1 MPGAKHVKNSPRETL
16 ILLKS
21 GPPLSTPPNWAT
33 EKSLNDSSII
43 YIFVSRS
50 AQAWDQTEHKP
61 TQETQHG

>member
-1 MPGAKHVKNSPRETL
+1 LQGAKHVKNSPRETL

-21 GPPLSTPPNWAT
+21 GPPPNRAT